1 MFCFGFF
8 WVIKR
13 SVLWQ
18 FINLLRLLKFEC
30 LYIHSVLRDWF
41 FSGPDRF
48 WQHFYSTIWLCMHSV
63 VVIKLCLI
71 SQFAVCS
78 LSLTTVET
86 VTKWERFPVWRVVWQ
101 CVWCD
106 NVCGSGGGD
115 NLWWWWQ
122 FMWYVTLV
130 CGTKLRFSVGVF
142 KVLVTVIVPVHVAVH
157 QCLSKML
164 HCI

>member
-1 MFCFGFF
+1 MLIHSFCFEGLVFQ
-8 WVIKR
+8 WP
-13 SVLWQ
+13 WQ
-18 FINLLRLLKFEC
+18 ILTALL
-30 LYIHSVLRDWF
+30 
-41 FSGPDRF
+41 
-48 WQHFYSTIWLCMHSV
+48 QHHMYALNGLCMHSV

-71 SQFAVCS
+71 SQFEATIHLIVIKAVCS

-86 VTKWERFPVWRVVWQ
+86 VTKWEKFPVWRVVWQ

-122 FMWYVTLV
+122 FMWYETLV

-157 QCLSKML
+157 QYLSKTL

>member
-1 MFCFGFF
+1 MLIHSFCFEGLVFQ
-8 WVIKR
+8 WP
-13 SVLWQ
+13 WQ
-18 FINLLRLLKFEC
+18 ILTALLQ
-30 LYIHSVLRDWF
+30 
-41 FSGPDRF
+41 
-48 WQHFYSTIWLCMHSV
+48 QHMYALNGLCMHSV

-71 SQFAVCS
+71 SQFEA
-78 LSLTTVET
+78 TTPDCYQGCLQS
-86 VTKWERFPVWRVVWQ
+86 KWEKFPVWRVVWQ

-157 QCLSKML
+157 QYLSKML